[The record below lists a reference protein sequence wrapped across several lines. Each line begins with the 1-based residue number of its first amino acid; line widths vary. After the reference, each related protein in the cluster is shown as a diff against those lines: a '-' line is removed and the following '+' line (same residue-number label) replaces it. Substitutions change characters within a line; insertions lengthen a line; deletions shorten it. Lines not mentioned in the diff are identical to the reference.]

1 MVDFKIVSDS
11 SSDVLSLEKVAFES
25 APLKI
30 QTAEKEYVD
39 DANLDVEQMASEL
52 LKYSGKSG
60 SACPS
65 VGDYIEAFKD
75 AKHVFCV
82 TITSGLSGS
91 YNAAVI
97 AKREY
102 EEEYPGRKVFVID
115 SLSAGPEL
123 RLIIERLEELILKG
137 LTFEEICEEIVE
149 YQKHTGLAFILE
161 SLRNLAN
168 NGRVNKIVASAA
180 GMLGIRVLGK
190 ASDQGDLEQ
199 LSKTRGMSKS
209 IEKIVEII
217 RELGYNG
224 GKIRIG
230 HCANETA
237 AKAIHDIVLSQ
248 FAKVDV
254 CIYKLRGLCSFYA
267 EKGGILIGFE
277 K

>member
-1 MVDFKIVSDS
+1 M
-11 SSDVLSLEKVAFES
+11 
-25 APLKI
+25 
-30 QTAEKEYVD
+30 
-39 DANLDVEQMASEL
+39 
-52 LKYSGKSG
+52 
-60 SACPS
+60 
-65 VGDYIEAFKD
+65 
-75 AKHVFCV
+75 
-82 TITSGLSGS
+82 
-91 YNAAVI
+91 
-97 AKREY
+97 
-102 EEEYPGRKVFVID
+102 
-115 SLSAGPEL
+115 
-123 RLIIERLEELILKG
+123 
-137 LTFEEICEEIVE
+137 
-149 YQKHTGLAFILE
+149 
-161 SLRNLAN
+161 
-168 NGRVNKIVASAA
+168 ASAA